1 MILFNFVYLQ
11 SSTKLDSHYLNSFN
25 LELNITNQQ
34 NKHSSVVALFS
45 LFETNYQ
52 YVENVIQEFI
62 KQQDYSKTLFIIY
75 KAGLQIVDY
84 FNYKFLAQ
92 QRKLVLQQKINIDD
106 QYVNFYGFDVIQIEN
121 LFIVKVDQNA
131 TDQEIMNTLLELSDA
146 EYFCNWSSTAFHDSS
161 RVSLQMKQMEL
172 NNANVSVLKQVPTY
186 HYLDSSIT
194 MNEDLEQQL
203 ETILFK
209 RECLENINKYSS
221 FSDLTLQIAQ
231 QNTVSQVNAVT
242 AYLDLSDKYQKSK
255 MILDD
260 SSAKYLLN
268 LARPK
273 QRFDAVISLGAWC
286 QVNSM
291 LDMRGLQIVHSPFAG
306 FAFFKWDRLVDVLE
320 SNFSHYWEEKNVHLG
335 RASNWYSYKYKD
347 TRLVRHAYD
356 SRYNM
361 FSPHHFDLCDC
372 SPANSYLLYKEFSQ
386 KLQHKIQIF
395 NLQAKQSRPV
405 FLLKIMDK
413 HFESTNVTNEQI
425 ARLILSLQKYSSDF
439 ELRISVPIW
448 AKHALEKILRKYSY
462 DFIKIYV
469 WTVQWNDDPYHK
481 DWEEMVGDIVLAR
494 GSEMVD
500 GLGSLMDWAWIN
512 R

>member
-1 MILFNFVYLQ
+1 MRSNA
-11 SSTKLDSHYLNSFN
+11 T
-25 LELNITNQQ
+25 
-34 NKHSSVVALFS
+34 SVVALFS

-273 QRFDAVISLGAWC
+273 QRFDAVISLGAKQIRCWTC
-286 QVNSM
+286 EVCKQSILRL
-291 LDMRGLQIVHSPFAG
+291 LDSLSLSGIAQLMCLSLIFRIIGRRRMFI
-306 FAFFKWDRLVDVLE
+306 WDVLLIGTPI
-320 SNFSHYWEEKNVHLG
+320 SIRTHVQCAMLTTAVITCSARTISTCATAPLLILTYFTKNSL
-335 RASNWYSYKYKD
+335 RSCSTKYKYLTSKQNNRD
-347 TRLVRHAYD
+347 Q
-356 SRYNM
+356 
-361 FSPHHFDLCDC
+361 FS
-372 SPANSYLLYKEFSQ
+372 SQ
-386 KLQHKIQIF
+386 KQWTNTSSQLMQPMNKLLALFYPSKNIQ
-395 NLQAKQSRPV
+395 V
-405 FLLKIMDK
+405 
-413 HFESTNVTNEQI
+413 
-425 ARLILSLQKYSSDF
+425 IL
-439 ELRISVPIW
+439 
-448 AKHALEKILRKYSY
+448 
-462 DFIKIYV
+462 
-469 WTVQWNDDPYHK
+469 N
-481 DWEEMVGDIVLAR
+481 
-494 GSEMVD
+494 
-500 GLGSLMDWAWIN
+500 
-512 R
+512 